1 MKIGSSFDA
10 LRKSD
15 GTKYKGDRGKA
26 LNGALYSTGI
36 FHRENDQWSIRE
48 SELETY
54 ERKMRLR
61 LESKGKRKRMGK
73 SIKQNE
79 YGIGDDPSDDGSKRR
94 YSKKHIKKS
103 TVVKMLKDVTDKLRR
118 SNNPEVTNSCF
129 KNPFQVRNMV
139 DLIIDQGL
147 TGTEEIIKI
156 RKKLGDEKFE
166 MAIQMYVFFEEA
178 LDRLMKEDD
187 PTVTTISDEQT
198 ARIIDQLQKEVMSL
212 KNQLTILEH
221 KMPDEL

>member
-1 MKIGSSFDA
+1 MIG
-10 LRKSD
+10 
-15 GTKYKGDRGKA
+15 
-26 LNGALYSTGI
+26 
-36 FHRENDQWSIRE
+36 
-48 SELETY
+48 
-54 ERKMRLR
+54 
-61 LESKGKRKRMGK
+61 
-73 SIKQNE
+73 
-79 YGIGDDPSDDGSKRR
+79 
-94 YSKKHIKKS
+94 
-103 TVVKMLKDVTDKLRR
+103 
-118 SNNPEVTNSCF
+118 
-129 KNPFQVRNMV
+129 
-139 DLIIDQGL
+139 QGL

-166 MAIQMYVFFEEA
+166 MASQMYVFFEEA

>member
-1 MKIGSSFDA
+1 MIG
-10 LRKSD
+10 
-15 GTKYKGDRGKA
+15 
-26 LNGALYSTGI
+26 
-36 FHRENDQWSIRE
+36 
-48 SELETY
+48 
-54 ERKMRLR
+54 
-61 LESKGKRKRMGK
+61 
-73 SIKQNE
+73 
-79 YGIGDDPSDDGSKRR
+79 
-94 YSKKHIKKS
+94 
-103 TVVKMLKDVTDKLRR
+103 
-118 SNNPEVTNSCF
+118 
-129 KNPFQVRNMV
+129 
-139 DLIIDQGL
+139 QGL